1 MAQRDEA
8 RDRRQDDPEDATE
21 RPDLHQ
27 ETTASRRG
35 FVRWS
40 AGIAVGAAALI
51 GLAAC
56 GGDDEDE
63 DDEDGEQGDE
73 EGEEEGD

>member
-1 MAQRDEA
+1 MAQRDED
-8 RDRRQDDPEDATE
+8 RDRRQDDPENATE
-21 RPDLHQ
+21 RPDPHYQ
-27 ETTASRRG
+27 ETAASRRG

-63 DDEDGEQGDE
+63 E
-73 EGEEEGD
+73 EEEEGD